1 MPSPGPWEIPLEM
14 ILETRLWMKCWKR
27 KATCRRR
34 LQRNLSWDVQDVEDV
49 QDQDGDVIA
58 IPEQL
63 PSCIRD
69 DGTAPAVHA
78 AFYLWYGNIETDGR
92 WMHWDHKVLPHWD
105 PKVDELHRKFSW
117 QPPDEPHST
126 FYPEKGTYSSAN
138 NETLH
143 AQFQELRQAGI
154 DSAMCSWWGRK
165 DWEGKR
171 DDADSGANTDV
182 LMPQVLEAAAT
193 AGVYVS
199 FHIEPYGG
207 RTPETFLEDLKY
219 IFREYGKHPAIFR
232 EGPQERPIFWLY
244 DVSAQ
249 HSLSEVAQWR
259 AVLDA
264 VRGTELDAIFLLWP
278 PAAAY
283 DPPAQRV
290 VESFEAGGE
299 GPVRGRNP
307 FKVAQTTRGACR
319 VDGNWD
325 GGAPVANEKWAVE
338 GNIFKSCDRKVALQG
353 PQPPPGPQPRAV
365 PRHHRLCEKLR
376 AWWEAERAVRDLTE
390 VIENA
395 SLEELRKFL
404 RVAFD
409 SKRPLVASKARQQL
423 LLLLR
428 SVVRRF
434 HTLNAG
440 SDAAKALKERVLPLL
455 VHALKSAE
463 LTGVVVT
470 TLHDILDCHVPEE
483 DPQMAKEGFL
493 QAGKAILQALMDPL
507 ALGMGWDSEVKRRC
521 VSTLAAITPELLRRA
536 RQCVGGEE
544 ASDPQVKELLE
555 TYARLLV
562 HCLEVSSDLHEGLL
576 QCLLQLSL
584 EASSGLIPFARELAA
599 LCAGH
604 LLETPSAPPAYL
616 QVKEMH
622 RPESPP
628 PKRALSRDLALAC
641 CDLLQRLAPLQAA
654 EAAGEKIQWPQLRS
668 QVLQALDRENLNL
681 QRLTRGHEK
690 IRKSIKD
697 ARQAWDALPESWPS
711 GTADPDEEQLP
722 KTRNRAMQS
731 VLEMRQMEQMEADAC
746 LAASG
751 TPKDGTTP
759 PRRDSGAEP
768 DDEGLACLWIGTG
781 GGREDLRFL
790 TEGGFDGAY
799 TYFAAEG
806 FTPGSNTKSWQ
817 DVSER
822 LKKIGKIFVPSV
834 GPGYDDTRI
843 RPWNKHNIRLRK
855 DGASYDRMW
864 SAALRSRPHAISV
877 TSYNEW
883 GEGTQIEP
891 AMKHRSAKGEFY
903 PSYSPQE
910 HTYYLDITRYWSRTF
925 KEGQCRDSVAKNE
938 L

>member
-1 MPSPGPWEIPLEM
+1 M
-14 ILETRLWMKCWKR
+14 
-27 KATCRRR
+27 
-34 LQRNLSWDVQDVEDV
+34 
-49 QDQDGDVIA
+49 
-58 IPEQL
+58 
-63 PSCIRD
+63 
-69 DGTAPAVHA
+69 
-78 AFYLWYGNIETDGR
+78 
-92 WMHWDHKVLPHWD
+92 
-105 PKVDELHRKFSW
+105 
-117 QPPDEPHST
+117 
-126 FYPEKGTYSSAN
+126 
-138 NETLH
+138 
-143 AQFQELRQAGI
+143 
-154 DSAMCSWWGRK
+154 
-165 DWEGKR
+165 
-171 DDADSGANTDV
+171 
-182 LMPQVLEAAAT
+182 
-193 AGVYVS
+193 
-199 FHIEPYGG
+199 
-207 RTPETFLEDLKY
+207 
-219 IFREYGKHPAIFR
+219 
-232 EGPQERPIFWLY
+232 
-244 DVSAQ
+244 
-249 HSLSEVAQWR
+249 
-259 AVLDA
+259 
-264 VRGTELDAIFLLWP
+264 
-278 PAAAY
+278 
-283 DPPAQRV
+283 
-290 VESFEAGGE
+290 
-299 GPVRGRNP
+299 RGRNP
-307 FKVAQTTRGACR
+307 FKADHSQHLQELRQKS
-319 VDGNWD
+319 
-325 GGAPVANEKWAVE
+325 GAPGAV
-338 GNIFKSCDRKVALQG
+338 GAGGPASRRAKTPPALSQLREREREHLVL
-353 PQPPPGPQPRAV
+353 QSLE
-365 PRHHRLCEKLR
+365 RLEHKHT
-376 AWWEAERAVRDLTE
+376 AERAVRDLKK
-390 VIENA
+390 VIENC

-440 SDAAKALKERVLPLL
+440 SDAIKALKERVLPLL

-536 RQCVGGEE
+536 RQCVGGGEE

-641 CDLLQRLAPLQAA
+641 CDLLQRLAPLQAS
-654 EAAGEKIQWPQLRS
+654 EAAGEKIEKIQWPQLRS

-731 VLEMRQMEQMEADAC
+731 VLEMRQMEQMEADA
-746 LAASG
+746 LAASTTG

-759 PRRDSGAEP
+759 PRRDSGA
-768 DDEGLACLWIGTG
+768 DDEGLALEEIPRRSSSSSWYLQEETNQNEAIRLESELPKPAAAGPVPRTPPPCGAGRLPETVHHEEKRPAAKVDASTEVEMLDLGATSSTVDVGTEMTPRPAPTTPTPQRPTKPSKPAFSTEVCPQQRWPRLSPEDCPLLG
-781 GGREDLRFL
+781 GILDYLAAGRVDLAMQCIFSVGDEQTLRSVLQRLDSGEVWLQLPSPEAKHLVKLLVALICRDPYSRALLPKRHAHGSRRFYDLR
-790 TEGGFDGAY
+790 
-799 TYFAAEG
+799 
-806 FTPGSNTKSWQ
+806 TKPCCPPRSCQICRALCLAFPRW
-817 DVSER
+817 VACWALWR
-822 LKKIGKIFVPSV
+822 
-834 GPGYDDTRI
+834 
-843 RPWNKHNIRLRK
+843 H
-855 DGASYDRMW
+855 ASI
-864 SAALRSRPHAISV
+864 STSFSR
-877 TSYNEW
+877 
-883 GEGTQIEP
+883 
-891 AMKHRSAKGEFY
+891 
-903 PSYSPQE
+903 
-910 HTYYLDITRYWSRTF
+910 
-925 KEGQCRDSVAKNE
+925 
-938 L
+938 

>member
-1 MPSPGPWEIPLEM
+1 MA
-14 ILETRLWMKCWKR
+14 TR
-27 KATCRRR
+27 
-34 LQRNLSWDVQDVEDV
+34 
-49 QDQDGDVIA
+49 G
-58 IPEQL
+58 
-63 PSCIRD
+63 
-69 DGTAPAVHA
+69 G
-78 AFYLWYGNIETDGR
+78 
-92 WMHWDHKVLPHWD
+92 
-105 PKVDELHRKFSW
+105 
-117 QPPDEPHST
+117 
-126 FYPEKGTYSSAN
+126 
-138 NETLH
+138 
-143 AQFQELRQAGI
+143 LRPT
-154 DSAMCSWWGRK
+154 S
-165 DWEGKR
+165 
-171 DDADSGANTDV
+171 
-182 LMPQVLEAAAT
+182 
-193 AGVYVS
+193 
-199 FHIEPYGG
+199 
-207 RTPETFLEDLKY
+207 
-219 IFREYGKHPAIFR
+219 
-232 EGPQERPIFWLY
+232 
-244 DVSAQ
+244 
-249 HSLSEVAQWR
+249 
-259 AVLDA
+259 
-264 VRGTELDAIFLLWP
+264 
-278 PAAAY
+278 
-283 DPPAQRV
+283 AQRV

-307 FKVAQTTRGACR
+307 FKADHSQHLQELRQKS
-319 VDGNWD
+319 
-325 GGAPVANEKWAVE
+325 GAPGATA
-338 GNIFKSCDRKVALQG
+338 A
-353 PQPPPGPQPRAV
+353 PGPPASRRAKTPPALSQLREREREHLV
-365 PRHHRLCEKLR
+365 LQSLERLEHKHT
-376 AWWEAERAVRDLTE
+376 AERAVRDLTE

-434 HTLNAG
+434 HALNAG

-722 KTRNRAMQS
+722 KTWNRAMQS

-768 DDEGLACLWIGTG
+768 DDDGLALEEIPRRASSSSWYLQEESNQSEAIRLESELPNPAAQAAGPVPRTPPPCGAGRLPETVQAEEKRQAAKVDASTEMPDFGATSSTVDVGTEMTPRPAPTPQRPTKPSKPAFSTEVYPRQRWPRLSPEDCPLLG
-781 GGREDLRFL
+781 GILDYLAAGRVDL
-790 TEGGFDGAY
+790 AM
-799 TYFAAEG
+799 
-806 FTPGSNTKSWQ
+806 Q
-817 DVSER
+817 C
-822 LKKIGKIFVPSV
+822 IFSV
-834 GPGYDDTRI
+834 GDEQTLRSVLQRLDSGEVWLQLPS
-843 RPWNKHNIRLRK
+843 PEAKHLVKLLVALICR
-855 DGASYDRMW
+855 DPYS
-864 SAALRSRPHAISV
+864 SAAKEACPWLETFLRSPYQALLPSEELPNLQGALFSLSSV
-877 TSYNEW
+877 GGMLGPMAARIYFHLFQQAKAPQNEQFR
-883 GEGTQIEP
+883 G
-891 AMKHRSAKGEFY
+891 
-903 PSYSPQE
+903 
-910 HTYYLDITRYWSRTF
+910 RTF
-925 KEGQCRDSVAKNE
+925 ATYA
-938 L
+938 

>member
-1 MPSPGPWEIPLEM
+1 MA
-14 ILETRLWMKCWKR
+14 TR
-27 KATCRRR
+27 
-34 LQRNLSWDVQDVEDV
+34 
-49 QDQDGDVIA
+49 G
-58 IPEQL
+58 
-63 PSCIRD
+63 
-69 DGTAPAVHA
+69 G
-78 AFYLWYGNIETDGR
+78 
-92 WMHWDHKVLPHWD
+92 
-105 PKVDELHRKFSW
+105 
-117 QPPDEPHST
+117 
-126 FYPEKGTYSSAN
+126 
-138 NETLH
+138 
-143 AQFQELRQAGI
+143 LRPT
-154 DSAMCSWWGRK
+154 S
-165 DWEGKR
+165 
-171 DDADSGANTDV
+171 
-182 LMPQVLEAAAT
+182 
-193 AGVYVS
+193 
-199 FHIEPYGG
+199 
-207 RTPETFLEDLKY
+207 
-219 IFREYGKHPAIFR
+219 
-232 EGPQERPIFWLY
+232 
-244 DVSAQ
+244 
-249 HSLSEVAQWR
+249 
-259 AVLDA
+259 
-264 VRGTELDAIFLLWP
+264 
-278 PAAAY
+278 
-283 DPPAQRV
+283 AQRV

-299 GPVRGRNP
+299 GPVRGWNP
-307 FKVAQTTRGACR
+307 FKADHSQHLQELRQKSGAPGA
-319 VDGNWD
+319 V
-325 GGAPVANEKWAVE
+325 GGAARRAKTPP
-338 GNIFKSCDRKVALQG
+338 ALSQLREREREHLVL
-353 PQPPPGPQPRAV
+353 QSLE
-365 PRHHRLCEKLR
+365 RLEHKHT
-376 AWWEAERAVRDLTE
+376 AERAVRDLKE
-390 VIENA
+390 VIENC

-440 SDAAKALKERVLPLL
+440 SDAIKALKERVLPLL

-536 RQCVGGEE
+536 RQCVGGGEE

-654 EAAGEKIQWPQLRS
+654 GEKIDKIPWPQLRS

-731 VLEMRQMEQMEADAC
+731 VLEMRQMEQMEADA
-746 LAASG
+746 LAASTTG

-759 PRRDSGAEP
+759 PRRDSGA
-768 DDEGLACLWIGTG
+768 DDEGLALEEIPRRSSSSSWYLQEESNQNEAIRLESELPKPAAAGPVPRTPPPCGAGRLPETVHHEEKRPAAKVDASTEVEILDLGATSSTVDVGTEMTPRPAPTTPTPQRPTKPSKPAFSTEVCPQQRWPRLSPEDCPLLG
-781 GGREDLRFL
+781 GILDYLAAGRVDL
-790 TEGGFDGAY
+790 AM
-799 TYFAAEG
+799 
-806 FTPGSNTKSWQ
+806 Q
-817 DVSER
+817 C
-822 LKKIGKIFVPSV
+822 IFSV
-834 GPGYDDTRI
+834 GDEQTLRSVLQRLDSGEVWLQLPS
-843 RPWNKHNIRLRK
+843 PEAKHLVKLLVALICR
-855 DGASYDRMW
+855 DPY
-864 SAALRSRPHAISV
+864 SAAAKEACPWLETFLRSPYQALLPSEELPNLQGALFSLSSV
-877 TSYNEW
+877 GGMLGPMAARIYFHLFQQVKAPQNEFR
-883 GEGTQIEP
+883 G
-891 AMKHRSAKGEFY
+891 
-903 PSYSPQE
+903 
-910 HTYYLDITRYWSRTF
+910 RTF
-925 KEGQCRDSVAKNE
+925 ATYA
-938 L
+938 

>member
-1 MPSPGPWEIPLEM
+1 MARYRFIHAFLLIALQLLSSLGDPFGDDFGDPSVDEVLEA
-14 ILETRLWMKCWKR
+14 ES
-27 KATCRRR
+27 
-34 LQRNLSWDVQDVEDV
+34 LQEDVQDVEDV

-182 LMPQVLEAAAT
+182 LMPQVLEAAAA

-264 VRGTELDAIFLLWP
+264 VRGTELDAIFL
-278 PAAAY
+278 
-283 DPPAQRV
+283 
-290 VESFEAGGE
+290 
-299 GPVRGRNP
+299 
-307 FKVAQTTRGACR
+307 
-319 VDGNWD
+319 
-325 GGAPVANEKWAVE
+325 
-338 GNIFKSCDRKVALQG
+338 
-353 PQPPPGPQPRAV
+353 
-365 PRHHRLCEKLR
+365 
-376 AWWEAERAVRDLTE
+376 
-390 VIENA
+390 
-395 SLEELRKFL
+395 
-404 RVAFD
+404 
-409 SKRPLVASKARQQL
+409 
-423 LLLLR
+423 
-428 SVVRRF
+428 
-434 HTLNAG
+434 
-440 SDAAKALKERVLPLL
+440 
-455 VHALKSAE
+455 
-463 LTGVVVT
+463 
-470 TLHDILDCHVPEE
+470 
-483 DPQMAKEGFL
+483 
-493 QAGKAILQALMDPL
+493 
-507 ALGMGWDSEVKRRC
+507 
-521 VSTLAAITPELLRRA
+521 
-536 RQCVGGEE
+536 
-544 ASDPQVKELLE
+544 
-555 TYARLLV
+555 
-562 HCLEVSSDLHEGLL
+562 
-576 QCLLQLSL
+576 
-584 EASSGLIPFARELAA
+584 
-599 LCAGH
+599 
-604 LLETPSAPPAYL
+604 
-616 QVKEMH
+616 
-622 RPESPP
+622 
-628 PKRALSRDLALAC
+628 
-641 CDLLQRLAPLQAA
+641 
-654 EAAGEKIQWPQLRS
+654 
-668 QVLQALDRENLNL
+668 
-681 QRLTRGHEK
+681 
-690 IRKSIKD
+690 
-697 ARQAWDALPESWPS
+697 
-711 GTADPDEEQLP
+711 
-722 KTRNRAMQS
+722 
-731 VLEMRQMEQMEADAC
+731 
-746 LAASG
+746 
-751 TPKDGTTP
+751 
-759 PRRDSGAEP
+759 
-768 DDEGLACLWIGTG
+768 CLWIGTG

-817 DVSER
+817 DVAER

-925 KEGQCRDSVAKNE
+925 KEGQCRDTVAKNE